1 MATDIAQATEK
12 LSITESMYNFFLIK
26 TNEIIEI
33 TRQIYKLTFGYF
45 FSRIC

>member
-12 LSITESMYNFFLIK
+12 LSIAESMYNFFLIEA
-26 TNEIIEI
+26 NEIIEI
-33 TRQIYKLTFGYF
+33 TRQIYVLTFGYY